1 MAKDLF
7 RASVTY
13 EPFHSEIREFPI
25 PEVADDAGLLRI
37 EAAGVCGSDIA
48 AHADIAPERILG
60 HENVGVIEVLGS
72 QAAERWG
79 VVVNDRVVVEE
90 YLPCGHC
97 DFCQTTDFR
106 FCSESDPTVGGV
118 RYGSTGIGVKPGF
131 WGGFAEFLYL
141 HPRSKLHKAPG
152 DVDPDLLTLALPLG
166 NGFEWAVVE
175 GGSGPGQTVVV
186 FGPGQQGLACVYAA
200 KKAGAERVVLFGVGK
215 DAHRLKV
222 GKLLGADV
230 AVNIEA
236 TDPLSL
242 IKDLTHGRLADLVI
256 DTARG
261 DTATLSSAVS
271 MLRQRGKYLFATAS
285 NDLSGVPLGDAQ
297 WKTLSLRGI
306 RGHSYAAVEWAIGQ
320 ISKDP
325 DVLVNLVSKSFG
337 LEDVDL
343 AIRATANEA
352 GQDSVHVSV
361 LPWS

>member
-1 MAKDLF
+1 MTKDLF

-13 EPFHSEIREFPI
+13 EPFRSEIREFPV
-25 PEVADDAGLLRI
+25 PEITDDAGLLRI

-48 AHADIAPERILG
+48 AHGEVAPERILG

-72 QAAERWG
+72 EAAERWG
-79 VVVNDRVVVEE
+79 VAVNDRVVVEE

-118 RYGSTGIGVKPGF
+118 RYGSTGIGVEPGF
-131 WGGFAEFLYL
+131 WGGFAEFMYL
-141 HPRSKLHKAPG
+141 HPRSRLHKAPG
-152 DVDPDLLTLALPLG
+152 DVDPELLTLALPLG

-200 KKAGAERVVLFGVGK
+200 KKAGADRVVLFGVGK
-215 DAHRLKV
+215 DIHRLKV

-230 AVNIEA
+230 AVNIESGDA
-236 TDPLSL
+236 LS
-242 IKDLTHGRLADLVI
+242 IIREVTHGRLADVVI

-261 DTATLSSAVS
+261 DAATLSSAVS
-271 MLRQRGKYLFATAS
+271 MLRQRGKYLFATAR
-285 NDLSGVPLGDAQ
+285 NDVSGVPLGDAQ

-306 RGHSYAAVEWAIGQ
+306 RGHSYAAVEWAIDQ
-320 ISKDP
+320 ISKDRA
-325 DVLVNLVSKSFG
+325 VLANLVSQSFE
-337 LEDVDL
+337 LDDVDL
-343 AIRATANEA
+343 AIRTTANEA
-352 GQDSVHVSV
+352 GQDSIHVSV